1 MSDFFLT
8 TFHNRNRAFCCV
20 KCLFTW
26 QSPQKSHMNIWA
38 SPFRSSSWSRWTSPT
53 MVFFSS
59 FRSRRLASRWLVV
72 GDLAA
77 TGCAIFHLDRLFFSA
92 SPEVALGNA
101 LQCQPL
107 LQGFFRFAGHTRS
120 FPQVKHPNL
129 VTSEAFD
136 LLTLC
141 CQFLIKYRHLHEEK
155 LQNGCHQSNLCNMQ
169 LSPHSAWRWNPPEM
183 PACPSTW
190 RDQLLKPRCV

>member
-1 MSDFFLT
+1 MSFSQHFTTPKTAPFVVWSAFLPGK
-8 TFHNRNRAFCCV
+8 FHRSRP
-20 KCLFTW
+20 L
-26 QSPQKSHMNIWA
+26 NIWA

-107 LQGFFRFAGHTRS
+107 PAGIFQIRLCYTRKLPSRKASQPCHFWGFRS
-120 FPQVKHPNL
+120 LDAVLP
-129 VTSEAFD
+129 
-136 LLTLC
+136 
-141 CQFLIKYRHLHEEK
+141 I
-155 LQNGCHQSNLCNMQ
+155 
-169 LSPHSAWRWNPPEM
+169 PHSAWRWNPPEM